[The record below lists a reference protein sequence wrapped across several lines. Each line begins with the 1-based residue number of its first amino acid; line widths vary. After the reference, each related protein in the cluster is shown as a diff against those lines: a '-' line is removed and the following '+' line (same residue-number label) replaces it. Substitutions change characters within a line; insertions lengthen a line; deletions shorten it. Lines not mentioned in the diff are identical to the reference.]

1 MPQTGADTKSESV
14 LLGCLV
20 KDHLRLWPS
29 DGRAECVRVM
39 HPADLRGAL
48 ARGIAPRTSVAGGR
62 FREAGRLDHA
72 GTLRIA
78 KQKFAVELADEPA
91 VTAEL
96 WEAAGEI
103 FQHAADA
110 AIRRGEYVM
119 VEPGGW
125 DTVSEPHALAGA
137 RKVNGEW
144 QVYVEARPSPR
155 APSWPEPIEGQAGWG
170 ITAPAEAETLE
181 ALGPL
186 LADAVATWATS
197 PLEVVLTFGKQPD
210 GAWTPDEETPDEE
223 TPDEET
229 PEDDDS

>member
-1 MPQTGADTKSESV
+1 MPQTGAGTKSESV

-20 KDHLRLWPS
+20 NEYMRLWPS
-29 DGRAECVRVM
+29 DGRAECVRVL
-39 HPADLRGAL
+39 HPSDLRGAL
-48 ARGIAPRTSVAGGR
+48 ARGIAPRTSLPGGR

-78 KQKFAVELADEPA
+78 KQKFAVELTDEPG
-91 VTAEL
+91 VTEEL

-103 FQHAADA
+103 FQHAADS

-125 DTVSEPHALAGA
+125 ETVSEPHAIAGA
-137 RKVNGEW
+137 KKVNGVW

-170 ITAPAEAETLE
+170 ITAPAEAETLA

-186 LADAVATWATS
+186 LADAVASWAVS
-197 PLEVVLTFGKQPD
+197 PLDVVLTFGKQPD
-210 GAWTPDEETPDEE
+210 GAWVPDEEVADES
-223 TPDEET
+223 PEEES
-229 PEDDDS
+229 EDDD